1 MNLLKLTKIAIILD
15 VTPALA
21 ESMTTP
27 QKNAVRSAK
36 QLLQL
41 QGFSHA
47 GLIKQ
52 LSSEYGNGYKISD
65 ATIAVESLNVDWN
78 EMAVK
83 SAKQLLQLQGFSCK
97 GLVNQLSSE
106 YGNQYTVE
114 QSTYAATQEGLCE

>member
-1 MNLLKLTKIAIILD
+1 MIATILH
-15 VTPALA
+15 VTPTLA
-21 ESMTTP
+21 EGMTIP

-36 QLLQL
+36 QLLQS

-47 GLIKQ
+47 GLINQ

-65 ATIAVESLNVDWN
+65 ATIAVDSLNVDWN
-78 EMAVK
+78 QMAIR
-83 SAKQLLQLQGFSCK
+83 SAKQLLESQGFSCK

-114 QSTYAATQEGLCE
+114 QSTYAATQEGVCE